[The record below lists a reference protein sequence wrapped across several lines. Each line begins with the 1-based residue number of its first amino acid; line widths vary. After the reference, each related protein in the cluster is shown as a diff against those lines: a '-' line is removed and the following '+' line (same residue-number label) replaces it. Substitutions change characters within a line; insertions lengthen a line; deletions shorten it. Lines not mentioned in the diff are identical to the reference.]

1 MAGPLNLTG
10 QNIEDT
16 YQRIIQTDGSS
27 LYDGTGSLY
36 VVTAVAA
43 PAGPINSIQF
53 NDSGATSGSGDF
65 TFNKTTNVVSLTGSI
80 NAEYG
85 FTGSLFGTAATASNT
100 PNALV
105 TGSITGN
112 IITLT
117 KGNGTS
123 FNLTV
128 DTGSVTQIDTSSF
141 VTTSSFNN
149 FTSSYNTGSFT
160 GSFTGILYG
169 TASWAVSASY
179 AANGMLQGTSGQILQ
194 IDIDNQ
200 YQLRTTLND
209 TLGTG
214 SVDFKRRSL
223 LDSAGN
229 VSADYS
235 KRQLIDSA
243 GNVSVDFRVRNL
255 YYPDGSTTSID
266 YSVQDQTTING
277 FLLASG
283 SFTGSLY
290 GTASWA
296 QNAVTASFAPDY
308 VLNSATSS
316 FIVNSQ
322 TSSFVQN
329 SVTSSMLAPY
339 VLSSQTSSMSVATAS
354 FVTGSNVIGI
364 VNSASYAANGGVTR
378 IIAGTNVTIS
388 PTNGL
393 GTVTINSSGGSG
405 GSSAASNLFNYY
417 NFI

>member
-1 MAGPLNLTG
+1 MAGPLDLTG

-65 TFNKTTNVVSLTGSI
+65 TFNKITNVVSLTGSI

-112 IITLT
+112 VITLT

-128 DTGSVTQIDTSSF
+128 DTGSFTQIDTSSF

-160 GSFTGILYG
+160 GSFTGIF
-169 TASWAVSASY
+169 
-179 AANGMLQGTSGQILQ
+179 N
-194 IDIDNQ
+194 
-200 YQLRTTLND
+200 
-209 TLGTG
+209 
-214 SVDFKRRSL
+214 
-223 LDSAGN
+223 
-229 VSADYS
+229 
-235 KRQLIDSA
+235 
-243 GNVSVDFRVRNL
+243 
-255 YYPDGSTTSID
+255 
-266 YSVQDQTTING
+266 
-277 FLLASG
+277 
-283 SFTGSLY
+283 

-322 TSSFVQN
+322 TSSFVQT

-364 VNSASYAANGGVTR
+364 VNSASYAANGGVTQ

-393 GTVTINSSGGSG
+393 GTVTINSSGGGG
-405 GSSAASNLFNYY
+405 GSSATSNLFNYY